1 MNTIS
6 ILQPPSDEYLRIA
19 GEKYGLSQDFIDT
32 HEHPQEDY
40 VSVSGDLPV
49 CVVADGVTL
58 DVEELVDQGVP
69 YPNPSPSGR
78 VAEIFCESVTTFSA
92 DVYDSF
98 DQPDIKRVFAQ
109 ANERVAEYNQT
120 VNRKEL
126 VNNPTGEFA
135 ATGAFLVKKR
145 NTVYWATI
153 CDSVF
158 AHFDSEMNQKFMSTG
173 SCDPYAVINGEDR
186 VVDFTE
192 SGVRNAEA
200 GDKLFLFTD
209 GFEHY
214 FNHEQFLQFF
224 TEWEDGLPERVRN
237 FSQKIAQE
245 KPKKFGHE
253 RSLIAIRV

>member
-1 MNTIS
+1 M
-6 ILQPPSDEYLRIA
+6 
-19 GEKYGLSQDFIDT
+19 F
-32 HEHPQEDY
+32 
-40 VSVSGDLPV
+40 V
-49 CVVADGVTL
+49 
-58 DVEELVDQGVP
+58 
-69 YPNPSPSGR
+69 
-78 VAEIFCESVTTFSA
+78 
-92 DVYDSF
+92 
-98 DQPDIKRVFAQ
+98 Q

-145 NTVYWATI
+145 NTVYWTSI
-153 CDSVF
+153 CDSFF
-158 AHFDSEMNQKFMSTG
+158 AHFDNEMNHKFTSTG
-173 SCDPYAVINGEDR
+173 SCDPYAVINGESR
-186 VVDFTE
+186 MVNFTE
-192 SGVRNAEA
+192 SGVRNVDQ
-200 GDKLFLFTD
+200 GDKLFLYTD

-224 TEWEDGLPERVRN
+224 TEWRDGLQEQVRN